1 MGWDEY
7 ALLREAVDNNKDGG
21 VSAGE
26 REVLN
31 EVHGDGVPWSLWHRK
46 LLEESIGTMMQSFG
60 TSAGSTGADKLLHKI
75 SELWP
80 GVFTSD

>member
-7 ALLREAVDNNKDGG
+7 ALLREAVNNNKDGG

-31 EVHGDGVPWSLWHRK
+31 EVHGDGVAWLLWHRN
-46 LLEESIGTMMQSFG
+46 LSEESIGTIAWSFG
-60 TSAGSTGADKLLHKI
+60 MSTGSTGADKLLHKI
-75 SELWP
+75 LELWP
-80 GVFTSD
+80 GVFTLD